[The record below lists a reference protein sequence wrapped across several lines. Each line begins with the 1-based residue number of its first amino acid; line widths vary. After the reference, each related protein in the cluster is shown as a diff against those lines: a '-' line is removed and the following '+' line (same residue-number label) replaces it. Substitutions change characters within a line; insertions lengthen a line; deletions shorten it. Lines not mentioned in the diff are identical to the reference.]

1 MITPDDVGKLIGDR
15 TEDVSNY
22 AAAVPGGTFFDRG
35 PDDPAAYP
43 YMIFK
48 LEFGELVTTSGP
60 LSTQN
65 VRVRAATYSAPGA
78 GNPQTVALALFE
90 CFGTQAANLAIIGT
104 AMRNGNDK
112 PLSCRPA
119 ISRGEFDKTLR
130 NGQDV
135 FLCGLTFDI
144 LFQGDRGSL

>member
-1 MITPDDVGKLIGDR
+1 MITPDDVSSLVGDR
-15 TEDVSNY
+15 TAAVANY

-35 PDDPAAYP
+35 PDAPSDYP
-43 YMIFK
+43 YMVFK

-60 LSTQN
+60 LYTQN
-65 VRVRAATYSAPGA
+65 VRVRSAAYSVPGQ
-78 GNPQTVALALFE
+78 GSPQDVALALFE
-90 CFGTQAANLAIIGT
+90 CFGTVDANTAIVGT
-104 AMRNGNDK
+104 LMRGNDK
-112 PLSCRPA
+112 PLSCRAA
-119 ISRGEFDKTLR
+119 ISRGEFEKTLR